1 MAASLAP
8 RADTKDQ
15 ARYRTCDTV
24 RSVVGD
30 ARQERFEAIAP
41 ALVEPLRR
49 YLARRTDPATAD
61 DVLAE
66 TLLVCWRRLDE
77 LPDDPLPW
85 SFGVARNC
93 LANAQRGVR
102 RQERLAARIAVV
114 DPPATTAP
122 GLEDD
127 TGDDLDGALAA
138 LREEDA
144 ELLRLWAW
152 EQLTPAEIAEVLEI
166 TPNAASIRLH
176 RAREKLREQLTS
188 RKTSGA
194 SGHEETDERRRT

>member
-1 MAASLAP
+1 MRASLAP
-8 RADTKDQ
+8 RTDTKE
-15 ARYRTCDTV
+15 RPGCRTCDTV

-30 ARQERFEAIAP
+30 ARQERFEAVARTI
-41 ALVEPLRR
+41 LEPLRR

-66 TLLVCWRRLDE
+66 TLLVCWRRLDD

-85 SFGVARNC
+85 SYGVARNC

-102 RQERLAARIAVV
+102 RQQRLASKIAVV
-114 DPPATTAP
+114 DPPADSVQGP
-122 GLEDD
+122 GRSE
-127 TGDDLDGALAA
+127 GRDLDIDRALAA

-152 EQLTPAEIAEVLEI
+152 EQLTPAEIAEVLDI

-176 RAREKLREQLTS
+176 RAREKLKEEL
-188 RKTSGA
+188 RKT
-194 SGHEETDERRRT
+194 ERGGRT